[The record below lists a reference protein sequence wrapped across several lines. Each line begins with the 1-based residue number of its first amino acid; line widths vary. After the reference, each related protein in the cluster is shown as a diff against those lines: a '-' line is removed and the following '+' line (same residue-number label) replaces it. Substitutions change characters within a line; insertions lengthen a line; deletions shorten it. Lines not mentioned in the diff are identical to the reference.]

1 MCDCFQLQYCSMF
14 GFHPVCVLETPSVST
29 TITEKSFLYIL
40 PLQKSFLFSPP
51 IFIQNIIIL
60 QLFKTESQSYKG
72 VLSQSSKMCAAK
84 AVSTEWKSAGS
95 RSNKGSLTN
104 SFPKAKRPFP
114 IVVHIEFIQIILLPG
129 SRTAQSH

>member
-29 TITEKSFLYIL
+29 TITEKGFLYIL
-40 PLQKSFLFSPP
+40 PLQKSFLPP
-51 IFIQNIIIL
+51 PPTFIQNIIIL

-95 RSNKGSLTN
+95 RSTKGSLTIP
-104 SFPKAKRPFP
+104 SLKLKDLFP
-114 IVVHIEFIQIILLPG
+114 
-129 SRTAQSH
+129 S